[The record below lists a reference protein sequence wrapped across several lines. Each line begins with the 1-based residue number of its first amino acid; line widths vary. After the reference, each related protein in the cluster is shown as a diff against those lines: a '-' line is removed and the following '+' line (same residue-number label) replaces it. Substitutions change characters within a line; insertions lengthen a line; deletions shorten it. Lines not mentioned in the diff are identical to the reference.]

1 MKMLLSWCPGQ
12 SPCDPCPQPGAPL
25 VISAPNLKQ
34 SYYRYP
40 GLALWNQNDYINMIL
55 GFADDAG
62 GYTATGRA
70 PGGKTVTLTAK
81 YTYPVVDPTAYNTQ
95 WFLKTIY
102 TSVPDPLVIPPGTTW
117 VVSGFYYWIG
127 FQYANAQYVAVLNQD
142 PVLQQ

>member
-1 MKMLLSWCPGQ
+1 
-12 SPCDPCPQPGAPL
+12 
-25 VISAPNLKQ
+25 
-34 SYYRYP
+34 
-40 GLALWNQNDYINMIL
+40 MIL